1 MVAPLAVP
9 VPMKDYGTFVATR
22 SLAMPKGW
30 VIPRALV
37 ASPRLAAAL
46 DRLRWHGIQIQEV
59 TGDSTVP
66 VERFT
71 IAEITK
77 APRPFQGH
85 QEARLKGTF
94 DKIQLTVEAGSLF
107 IPANQPLARLAFYLI
122 EPESDD
128 GLVTWN
134 ILDEALEG
142 ADRYP
147 ILRSAGPLSPE
158 SYREGTP
165 PVPTISSGR

>member
-1 MVAPLAVP
+1 MAPLAVP
-9 VPMKDYGTFVATR
+9 VPMKDYGSFVATR
-22 SLAMPKGW
+22 SVAMLKGW
-30 VIPRALV
+30 IIPRTLV

-46 DRLRWHGIQIQEV
+46 DRLRWHGIKLQEFAS
-59 TGDSTVP
+59 DQQLA

-71 IAEITK
+71 IAELTK

-94 DKIQLTVEAGSLF
+94 DRIQLTVEAGSLF

-134 ILDEALEG
+134 VIEEGLDAGLT
-142 ADRYP
+142 YP
-147 ILRSAGPLSPE
+147 I
-158 SYREGTP
+158 YRVVDARAIVLKTQ
-165 PVPTISSGR
+165 

>member
-1 MVAPLAVP
+1 MLVMAPLAVP
-9 VPMKDYGTFVATR
+9 VPMKDYGMFAATR

-30 VIPRALV
+30 VIPKSAGREPAPGRGARSPALARHQDAGSH
-37 ASPRLAAAL
+37 ASDAQLA
-46 DRLRWHGIQIQEV
+46 
-59 TGDSTVP
+59 

-71 IAEITK
+71 IAELTK
-77 APRPFQGH
+77 APRAFQGH

-134 ILDEALEG
+134 VIEEG
-142 ADRYP
+142 LAAGQTYP
-147 ILRSAGPLSPE
+147 I
-158 SYREGTP
+158 YRVIDST
-165 PVPTISSGR
+165 RMR

>member
-1 MVAPLAVP
+1 MLAMAPSALP
-9 VPMKDYGTFVATR
+9 VPMKEYVTFAATR
-22 SLAMPKGW
+22 ELAMPKGW
-30 VIPRALV
+30 LIPKALV
-37 ASPRLAAAL
+37 ASPRLAGAL
-46 DRLRWHGIQIQEV
+46 DRLRWHGIKIQEFAS
-59 TGDSTVP
+59 DQQLA

-85 QEARLKGTF
+85 QEARLKGAF
-94 DKIQLTVEAGSLF
+94 DKIQLTVEAGSFF

-134 ILDEALEG
+134 VIEEGLEAGLT
-142 ADRYP
+142 YP
-147 ILRSAGPLSPE
+147 I
-158 SYREGTP
+158 YRVVDARAIVVKTQ
-165 PVPTISSGR
+165 